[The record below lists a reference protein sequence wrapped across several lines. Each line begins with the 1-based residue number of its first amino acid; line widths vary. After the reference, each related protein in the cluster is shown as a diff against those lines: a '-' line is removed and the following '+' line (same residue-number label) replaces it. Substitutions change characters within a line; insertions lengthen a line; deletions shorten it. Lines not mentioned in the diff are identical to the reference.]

1 MFFYVY
7 KIKLASKINI
17 SFFIWIYFTYTLC
30 VYTFSLFLMDDII
43 KKLKASGISSD
54 IIEKLKSGLGDK
66 FESSIMSDGFKAAAA
81 KVGIDTTDLPEID
94 FKNAMEAIKEF
105 IGKDVDGDGKTGIS
119 EAIDNVKDAV
129 KNTDMDQVKQFAT
142 KNVGGVFKK
151 IKGFLGIK

>member
-1 MFFYVY
+1 
-7 KIKLASKINI
+7 
-17 SFFIWIYFTYTLC
+17 
-30 VYTFSLFLMDDII
+30 MDDII